1 MKGFM
6 RLCTGLLVA
15 VCLFGQAAANKG
27 QIVGTVLDQNQ
38 AVIPNAKV
46 IVKSPATGATRELTS
61 GADGRFQA
69 LFLDAGIYEVSVNAS
84 GFAEKKLTNVIV
96 NVGSSVDLQVAL
108 AVGATSQSI
117 EVGAQLVTVDL
128 PAPQVITGEAQ
139 IRDLPINGRRFQDF
153 ATLTPTVQI
162 EPTRQQL
169 SFVGQRGINA
179 NVMLDGTDYTQPFFG
194 GIRGGERSNFAF
206 TVPQSAIQ
214 EFQVITQGYA
224 AEYGRSTGGILN
236 SITKSGSNDIRG
248 DAFYQLRHKELAGEN
263 PILGVQATETLQQF
277 GGSIGGALKR
287 DKLFWFTAVEQ
298 QYASNPRN
306 VVFANLT
313 RATPGPNT
321 NDSIAF
327 YRTLEERFRQTN
339 DATALTGRLDYQ
351 FVKGHRLTFRYNFSN
366 NNGENAVGTGGALS
380 PNTNGALSNEGIEKN
395 RTHTGTLQYTHIISP
410 KLVND
415 LRFSGIYEL
424 RPRLANS
431 ASPTVS
437 NVFGTFGA
445 RSFLPTTQDDQR
457 WQIVDG
463 MSFTAGKHT
472 AKFGFDF
479 SRITAAQ
486 TFGFNQFGAFGFQT
500 TDVNTVLDIL
510 SPGGAI
516 ANRFDHP
523 QVTYTRQIGNL
534 LADYGV
540 TQFALYA
547 QDSWKVTRNFT
558 LDFGL
563 RWEGQY
569 NPSPQANNTSVV
581 DRVRGAAYPL
591 GLRVDPTKINDNTQ
605 QWMPRFGFAWSPWS
619 GSRRMVVRGN
629 TGLFY
634 AATPLLLFAGAFNN
648 FRNPPGD
655 VSIQLTNSGTLTVYQ
670 QLLQAGVNLNNG
682 SLGSLPVIPVEVV
695 QRAAAIAAGGTAR
708 DPFVGIGVTANSPN
722 YRNPR
727 SFQTGL
733 GVDLEIVKDLLVG
746 AQFNYVN
753 TVNLQRN
760 IDLNLP
766 FPTVRA
772 ADGRPIFTRANRPI
786 PTLQSVTLRDS
797 SARSLYRG
805 ATFQAQYRKKRVLF
819 NAFYTVSETFSDDD
833 NERSAGGFS
842 YDNPFNLRP
851 EYGYS
856 DLDARHQFTS
866 NALVNLPWGFDLS
879 MIYRVRSGYP
889 MNPRAGSDVNGDNS
903 NTDRAYQAVGQV
915 FKRNSFRNRGFQ
927 NVDFRVLKNF
937 KFGERVKLQFSAEF
951 FNLFNLDNVVFGG
964 ATNIYGLGID
974 ATGAAV
980 ARNSAFQLLRNAD
993 GTYFRDNVQLG
1004 TPLQAQFGLRL
1015 FF

>member
-1 MKGFM
+1 MKGF
-6 RLCTGLLVA
+6 LTLLSGALLA
-15 VCLFGQAAANKG
+15 VSLFGQAAANKG

-46 IVKSPATGATRELTS
+46 TVRSPALGVTRELTS
-61 GADGRFQA
+61 GSDGRYQA
-69 LFLDAGIYEVSVNAS
+69 LFLDAGVYEVSVSAS
-84 GFAEKKLTNVIV
+84 GFAEAKLTNVIV
-96 NVGSSVDLQVAL
+96 NVGSSVDLPVTL
-108 AVGATSQSI
+108 NVGATAQSI
-117 EVGAQLVTVDL
+117 EVGAQLVSVDL
-128 PAPQVITGEAQ
+128 PAPQVVAGEEL

-153 ATLTPTVQI
+153 AALTPTVQI
-162 EPTRQQL
+162 EPSRQQL

-236 SITKSGSNDIRG
+236 SITKSGTNDVRG
-248 DAFYQLRHKELAGEN
+248 EAFYLLRHKSLAARN
-263 PILGVQATETLQQF
+263 PILNVRSSETQHQF
-277 GGSIGGALKR
+277 GGAAGGALKK
-287 DKLFWFTAVEQ
+287 DKIFWFSAVEQ
-298 QYASNPRN
+298 QFASNPRN
-306 VVFANLT
+306 VVFANLNN
-313 RATPGPNT
+313 ATPGPNT

-327 YRTLEERFRQTN
+327 YRSLEERFRQTN
-339 DATALTGRLDYQ
+339 DATAATGRLDYQ
-351 FVKGHRLTFRYNFSN
+351 FERGHRLTFRYNFSN
-366 NNGENAVGTGGALS
+366 NNAENAVGVGGALN
-380 PNTNGALSNEGIEKN
+380 PNTNAALSNEGIEKN
-395 RTHTGTLQYTHIISP
+395 RTHTGTLQYTYILSP

-415 LRFSGIYEL
+415 LRFSGIYEI

-431 ASPTVS
+431 ATPTVT
-437 NVFGTFGA
+437 NVIGTFGT

-463 MSFTAGKHT
+463 LSFTAGKHT

-479 SRITAAQ
+479 SRINAAQ
-486 TFGFNQFGAFGFQT
+486 KFGFNQFGSFTFLT
-500 TDVNTVLDIL
+500 SDVNTLLDIL

-516 ANRFDHP
+516 ANRFDSP
-523 QVTYTRQIGNL
+523 QVNYTRQIGNL
-534 LADYGV
+534 LADYSV

-547 QDSWKVTRNFT
+547 QDSWKLTRNFT

-569 NPSPQANNTSVV
+569 NPTPQANNTAVV
-581 DRVRGAAYPL
+581 DRVRNTTFPL
-591 GLRVDPTKINDNTQ
+591 GLRVDPTRINDNTQ

-655 VSIQLTNSGTLTVYQ
+655 VSIQLTNLGTLTVYQ
-670 QLLQAGVNLNNG
+670 QLLQAGVNLNTG
-682 SLGSLPVIPVEVV
+682 TLGNLPVIPIEVV
-695 QRAAAIAAGGTAR
+695 QRAAAIAAGGVPR
-708 DPFVGIGVTANSPN
+708 DPFLGISVTANSPN
-722 YRNPR
+722 YQNPR

-733 GVDLEIVKDLLVG
+733 GADLEIVKDLLVG

-760 IDLNLP
+760 VDVNLP

-772 ADGRPIFTRANRPI
+772 ADGRPIYNRANRPI
-786 PTLQSVTLRDS
+786 PTLQTVTLRDS

-805 ATFQAQYRKKRVLF
+805 ATFQAQYRKKRLQF
-819 NAFYTVSETFSDDD
+819 NAFYSVSETFSDDD
-833 NERSAGGFS
+833 NERNAGGFV
-842 YDNPFNLRP
+842 YDNVFNLKP
-851 EYGYS
+851 EFSYS

-866 NALVNLPWGFDLS
+866 SALVNLPWGFDVS
-879 MIYRVRSGYP
+879 GTVRARTGYP
-889 MNPRAGSDVNGDNS
+889 MNPRTGADTNGDNS

-915 FKRNSFRNRGFQ
+915 FKRNSFRNRGFK
-927 NVDFRVLKNF
+927 NVDLRVLKNF
-937 KFGERVKLQFSAEF
+937 KLGERMKLQFSAEL
-951 FNLFNLDNVVFGG
+951 FNLFNFENVVFAGS
-964 ATNIYGLGID
+964 TNIYGLGIN
-974 ATGAAV
+974 ASGVAV
-980 ARNSAFQLLRNAD
+980 PRDPRFQQLRNAD

-1004 TPLQAQFGLRL
+1004 TPLQAQFGLR
-1015 FF
+1015 FFF